1 MGKNS
6 TSDSDCPLSCSE
18 VGEDGMDWLVLEL
31 IVHLGHFRTDI
42 FVFVFIPDPFYSRSS
57 TVSAFFSL
65 WLWTPAVWF
74 QLLNRLWAPRS
85 SHSKFTQLVVP
96 QRNFL
101 APLLT
106 SHSPPKT
113 PTSNIMSSE
122 YQTHLHC
129 IQALTG
135 TNYITWS
142 EEMKA
147 LFHSKGLWQLMNGK
161 KPCPTTAGPDQTTGT
176 SSRIGQLASW
186 CSTFHLTR
194 ESTSEQTRMTPQRLG
209 VHWKRSLSS
218 RRWTATLWH
227 MTSSSAFE
235 MH

>member
-1 MGKNS
+1 MLYL
-6 TSDSDCPLSCSE
+6 DCSNIS
-18 VGEDGMDWLVLEL
+18 
-31 IVHLGHFRTDI
+31 
-42 FVFVFIPDPFYSRSS
+42 
-57 TVSAFFSL
+57 FS
-65 WLWTPAVWF
+65 LWTPAVCDSSC
-74 QLLNRLWAPRS
+74 LTGYEPHTLVAP
-85 SHSKFTQLVVP
+85 
-96 QRNFL
+96 NFL
-101 APLLT
+101 SLLSLKKIFLLHSSPSIHLQILLLLT
-106 SHSPPKT
+106 PCPQNTK
-113 PTSNIMSSE
+113 PTHIIFRPSLEPTTS
-122 YQTHLHC
+122 
-129 IQALTG
+129 
-135 TNYITWS
+135 TWS

-161 KPCPTTAGPDQTTGT
+161 KPCPTTAGLDQTTGT